1 MTTEDTWS
9 VSEIQKAQMED
20 PDIRP
25 ILEKKLK
32 LADGPSWQEITP
44 ESPAT

>member
-1 MTTEDTWS
+1 MTAEDTWS
-9 VSEIQKAQMED
+9 SSEIQKAQLVD

-32 LADGPSWQEITP
+32 SVDRPSR
-44 ESPAT
+44 